1 MDHNLKW
8 SNLGLKRTV
17 DRVLFNSRDDLQ
29 QNVWKWNER
38 LFASDHRETITY
50 FSNSFSLSLSFSL
63 SPSLSVSKIDM
74 LFPINSFVLFLKVPL
89 EVEVD
94 LVAAQSS
101 SKSI

>member
-38 LFASDHRETITY
+38 LFASDHSETITY
-50 FSNSFSLSLSFSL
+50 FSNSFSLSHSL
-63 SPSLSVSKIDM
+63 SLPRF
-74 LFPINSFVLFLKVPL
+74 LF
-89 EVEVD
+89 
-94 LVAAQSS
+94 QR
-101 SKSI
+101 